1 MHPFDVDYGVSIDKA
16 GFENEIENN
25 KWIKLIIVGMIG
37 LVENEG
43 YTPHEAKKVLNT
55 INSSAI
61 VHYILIEAEKEREE
75 KC

>member
-1 MHPFDVDYGVSIDKA
+1 
-16 GFENEIENN
+16 
-25 KWIKLIIVGMIG
+25 MIG

-43 YTPHEAKKVLNT
+43 YTPHEAKKMLDT

-75 KC
+75 NVKSKG